1 MVKVPAIEDVV
12 SAAIDIGG
20 PPEPNIQPIQM
31 EMNNNM
37 QKMTVAKIIYWLS
50 HAEYIGPS
58 RNQFISNGGGP
69 NEFVMKTKDGK
80 LISIF
85 DAVDPISIVVSN
97 GWMAT
102 GVSVSDQVTIT
113 YDNKI
118 LRLKSPDL
126 KRWIE
131 TDMSKIIEDRIK
143 EQQMQGS

>member
-1 MVKVPAIEDVV
+1 
-12 SAAIDIGG
+12 
-20 PPEPNIQPIQM
+20 
-31 EMNNNM
+31 M
-37 QKMTVAKIIYWLS
+37 QLI
-50 HAEYIGPS
+50 PF
-58 RNQFISNGGGP
+58 QF
-69 NEFVMKTKDGK
+69 
-80 LISIF
+80 
-85 DAVDPISIVVSN
+85 VVSN

-143 EQQMQGS
+143 EQQKQGS